1 MSEPKPAAPPADR
14 LREVFLFSY
23 LRPYR
28 GRFGA
33 AMGASSVSMAFGAPF
48 PWLAGYLMDASVPA
62 ARLPGRPEWLNGI
75 PSRYPAGTLLVQA
88 VLTYFTSITFQ
99 TIGEKAVA
107 ALRQQVF
114 GRILAL
120 PMAFFGQ
127 RRVGELSSRLS
138 NDLAQIQELFTFSV
152 PQAIRQSMLMLTG
165 LVAITVTSWKL
176 SLVMASSLPP
186 VILVSIWY
194 GRKVR
199 RAAREAQ
206 DSLAATATIVEET
219 LQNIGSVKAYTNEAF
234 EAERY
239 GSSLAHF
246 LAIVPGA
253 ARARAALISFII
265 VGIFGSIILVLWYG
279 SRLMLSG
286 R

>member
-1 MSEPKPAAPPADR
+1 
-14 LREVFLFSY
+14 
-23 LRPYR
+23 
-28 GRFGA
+28 
-33 AMGASSVSMAFGAPF
+33 
-48 PWLAGYLMDASVPA
+48 MDTIA
-62 ARLPGRPEWLNGI
+62 LTL
-75 PSRYPAGTLLVQA
+75 AGTLLVQA

-114 GRILAL
+114 GRILEL
-120 PMAFFGQ
+120 PMAFFGE

-165 LVAITVTSWKL
+165 LVAITITSWKL

-239 GSSLAHF
+239 GGSLERF
-246 LAIVPGA
+246 LAIVSRR

-279 SRLMLSG
+279 SRLMRAGDDARGADAFHHVHAAHRRLG
-286 R
+286 RLGGGSLFTRSTGPRARASACASCSARRRSC